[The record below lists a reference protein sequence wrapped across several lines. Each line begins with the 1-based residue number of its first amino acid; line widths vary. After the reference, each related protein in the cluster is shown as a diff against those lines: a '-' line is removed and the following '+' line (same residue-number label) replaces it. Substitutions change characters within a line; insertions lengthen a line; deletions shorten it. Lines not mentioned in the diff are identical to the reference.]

1 MCGFLGWFSKSPG
14 AQPPVHLNA
23 ALDRIRHRG
32 PDDAGI
38 ESGPGWWM
46 GFRRL
51 SVLDLSPAAH
61 QPMKFGGSHWLTFN
75 GEIYSHR
82 ELRGEFDP
90 AMFRSSGDTEL
101 LGRLIER
108 DGAEVAVRRMRGMFA
123 FAWWDADS
131 RTLSLARDAFGIK
144 PLYVHEDGDG
154 ILVCSEVAPLRFL
167 LAEKAR
173 VNQAALA
180 QFLRWGAVQG
190 PDTILGG
197 IDSLA
202 PGEVRTWSGGA
213 WNSTRYFSP
222 QWLGCDAWWE
232 NDRFVLAETRNR
244 VVESVRAHLISDV
257 PVGVFL
263 SGGLDSSIICAA
275 MKELGVP
282 EIRAF
287 SVGFEGDAGVEDESD
302 AARKTAEYLGVQF
315 NVERV
320 SSRGLFDSFDHF
332 INHLD
337 QPSGDALNVYLVSRA
352 AARHVKVALSG
363 LGADEMFGGY
373 NHYRMLKL
381 AMEFR
386 AWRFIPCHAAITRLF
401 DSLPARMKVNRAVR
415 TLACLAG
422 ARGRSVPELFASA
435 RTIMR
440 PEDVRALLP
449 AMHDADDAA
458 FFPREWPHFSMGIE
472 SAAPD
477 SWLNQV
483 LLLEAQTYLTNT
495 LLRDAD
501 CMSMAHSLE
510 LRVPFVDHEIFALA
524 GRVPPRLKLGAK
536 SGKLILREAFKDLL
550 PPWIYD
556 DRKKKTFTLPLM
568 RWLREPIWK
577 DRVHAVLG
585 SQACRDR
592 GWFDPRETE
601 SHLRAF
607 YSLTE
612 SGKRISP
619 YSQRVWQMFVLESWA
634 QQHLDSV
641 PGES

>member
-14 AQPPVHLNA
+14 AQPPVHLHA

-51 SVLDLSPAAH
+51 SILDLSPAAH

-287 SVGFEGDAGVEDESD
+287 SVGYEGDAGVEDESD

-337 QPSGDALNVYLVSRA
+337 QPSGDALNVYLVARA

-401 DSLPARMKVNRAVR
+401 DSLPARMKVDRAVR

-458 FFPREWPHFSMGIE
+458 FFHGHRERRAGLVAEPSPPARSADLPHE
-472 SAAPD
+472 YAP
-477 SWLNQV
+477 
-483 LLLEAQTYLTNT
+483 A
-495 LLRDAD
+495 R
-501 CMSMAHSLE
+501 
-510 LRVPFVDHEIFALA
+510 R
-524 GRVPPRLKLGAK
+524 
-536 SGKLILREAFKDLL
+536 
-550 PPWIYD
+550 
-556 DRKKKTFTLPLM
+556 
-568 RWLREPIWK
+568 
-577 DRVHAVLG
+577 
-585 SQACRDR
+585 
-592 GWFDPRETE
+592 
-601 SHLRAF
+601 
-607 YSLTE
+607 
-612 SGKRISP
+612 
-619 YSQRVWQMFVLESWA
+619 
-634 QQHLDSV
+634 
-641 PGES
+641 